1 MSGALLLAEVVAG
14 PVQKQKQKQ
23 KQKRMVQRVAKP
35 IARLCMMLKAS
46 IAATAFRPACI
57 VFALALSAGL
67 ANAHKGSDAYLDV
80 QEVSDASARVAASA
94 TAPASR
100 PGGAPAQR
108 SFRLSLS
115 VAIKD
120 LDLLVPV
127 DANADGKVT
136 WGEVKAATPW
146 LLALVDESVNLEP
159 PPGQQANAAVCRLH
173 WQSDGIERRS
183 DGAYV
188 RFAAQTRCAATQA
201 LALRYT
207 LLKDQ
212 DATHRLLVTG
222 RIAGNDLLTTTSPL
236 QTAALALGAAVA
248 AVPGTRDT
256 PAANASAAPA
266 NAPPSGRWQAL
277 RDYFGLGVHHLLEGY
292 DHLAFLLAL
301 VLPLRLNLR
310 FNARQSLR
318 PGATGKTPDAAS
330 ASFARSASASANANA
345 NANANAQVIEK
356 ARATGNV
363 WWALLRTITAFTIGH
378 SITLVLATFGF
389 TQASPAWVEPVIA
402 LSIAVTALLNLRPVP
417 WVRVDVLAL
426 LFGMVHG
433 FGFAG
438 LLQEAAAPSGLLP
451 WALAGFNLGVEAG
464 QLIAVSAWVLLSQLL
479 VARVWYPSVVVRG
492 GSVLLILVATF
503 WFWQRVG

>member
-14 PVQKQKQKQ
+14 PVQKQKQ

-57 VFALALSAGL
+57 AFALALSAST
-67 ANAHKGSDAYLDV
+67 AHAHKGSDAYLDV
-80 QEVSDASARVAASA
+80 QEISGTAVGVAASA
-94 TAPASR
+94 SA
-100 PGGAPAQR
+100 GAPAER
-108 SFRLSLS
+108 NFRLALS

-120 LDLLVPV
+120 LDLLIPI

-207 LLKDQ
+207 FLKDQ

-236 QTAALALGAAVA
+236 QTAALALGTAVA

-345 NANANAQVIEK
+345 NAQVIEK

-389 TQASPAWVEPVIA
+389 TQASPVWVEPVIA

-492 GSVLLILVATF
+492 GSVLLVGVAAF